1 MPRDVHFIKR
11 VTLDEIADAI
21 RYKQASENNFIY
33 VSIPA
38 NEFARALRDGE
49 VSVNAPPATELMY
62 KIHRESLADLA
73 DVIRSLS
80 GTSDNILGKDMAGM
94 ILDLITK
101 IIVLETPQ
109 IEIIDANIGG
119 DDEEDDDINRLEKPH
134 IEILGGDIEE
144 EKPPMYVQVLD
155 IPQIVIIDPDA
166 AEEEKPE
173 VVLRPLDT
181 PYITI
186 RGIDGEGDGD
196 DEQQEPIPLA
206 QPQIYIVGGDVSDDA
221 VKPGGT
227 KQLSTPQIYIA
238 DPNATT
244 KPEEPAG
251 TQQLAQPS
259 ITIEDPNAADG
270 EIATPTIRPIAQPQI
285 ELYSIIDSPF
295 IPEIPTITELE
306 KPTIIIEEYK
316 DVSTYTPAIL
326 GLAILGR
333 TILGKK

>member
-33 VSIPA
+33 VAIPA

-49 VSVNAPPATELMY
+49 VSVNTPPATELMY

-80 GTSDNILGKDMAGM
+80 GTTDDILGKDMAGM
-94 ILDLITK
+94 IIDLITK

-109 IEIIDANIGG
+109 IEIVDANIG
-119 DDEEDDDINRLEKPH
+119 DDEEDNGVNRLDKPH

-144 EKPPMYVQVLD
+144 EKPPVYVQVLGT
-155 IPQIVIIDPDA
+155 PQIAIIDPDA
-166 AEEEKPE
+166 AEEETPE

-186 RGIDGEGDGD
+186 RGIEGEGGD
-196 DEQQEPIPLA
+196 DEQHEPITLA
-206 QPQIYIVGGDVSDDA
+206 QPQITIEGGNVSDD
-221 VKPGGT
+221 VVEPEGT
-227 KQLSTPQIYIA
+227 KQLATPQIYIA

-244 KPEEPAG
+244 PEEPAG
-251 TQQLAQPS
+251 TQQLARPS
-259 ITIEDPNAADG
+259 ITIENPNAVDG
-270 EIATPTIRPIAQPQI
+270 EITTPTITPLAQPEI
-285 ELYSIIDSPF
+285 KLYSIKDYPWN
-295 IPEIPTITELE
+295 PEISKTTKLE

-316 DVSTYTPAIL
+316 DVSTNTTAIL

-333 TILGKK
+333 AILGKT

>member
-33 VSIPA
+33 VAIPA
-38 NEFARALRDGE
+38 NEFARALRDGK
-49 VSVNAPPATELMY
+49 VSVNAPPATGLMY

-80 GTSDNILGKDMAGM
+80 GTTDDILGKDMAGM

-109 IEIIDANIGG
+109 IEIVDPNIGG
-119 DDEEDDDINRLEKPH
+119 DDEEDDGINRLDKPH

-144 EKPPMYVQVLD
+144 EKPPVYVQVLD
-155 IPQIVIIDPDA
+155 TPQIVIIDPDA

-186 RGIDGEGDGD
+186 RSIEGEDGD
-196 DEQQEPIPLA
+196 DEKQEPIPLA
-206 QPQIYIVGGDVSDDA
+206 QPQIYIVGGDVSDDV
-221 VKPGGT
+221 VKPEGT
-227 KQLSTPQIYIA
+227 KQLATPQIYIA

-244 KPEEPAG
+244 TPEEPAG
-251 TQQLAQPS
+251 TQQLSQPS
-259 ITIEDPNAADG
+259 ITIEDPNASDG
-270 EIATPTIRPIAQPQI
+270 EIETPTITQLAQPEI
-285 ELYSIIDSPF
+285 ELGSIQDDSWNPK
-295 IPEIPTITELE
+295 PPTITAL
-306 KPTIIIEEYK
+306 KQPIIVIEEYK
-316 DVSTYTPAIL
+316 DVSAYTPAIL
-326 GLAILGR
+326 GLAVLGR